1 VSQPARPRPRSAVI
15 SRARIREDKSDYMIL
30 LAWNYAD
37 EIMTQ
42 QTAYAAG
49 GGRSIVPLP
58 EVRVVWLM
66 TQTDPKTQTAR
77 GRGQS

>member
-1 VSQPARPRPRSAVI
+1 MSQPARPRPRSAVV

-30 LAWNYAD
+30 LAWNDAD

-49 GGRSIVPLP
+49 GGGSIAPVQ
-58 EVRVVWLM
+58 EARIVWPM
-66 TQTDPKTQTAR
+66 TQTDPKTQTAS
-77 GRGQS
+77 GLGQS